1 MTHTF
6 LSSNSF
12 FKVMAG
18 IFLLV
23 IIFSGQSMG
32 QTMLDPAGEN
42 NINRIIKEAI
52 EGDYTGAKSFF
63 KGKQIVE
70 LDIKDLGTS
79 TVENNLNLKVSR
91 LNKKIAEKSEIGK
104 DAVFDSIFN
113 LSVGYSRTDT
123 YERGEYFTRRRFD
136 PDDADT
142 GTADEEDFR
151 SGAESEEEA
160 ETSSTTVGAIIV
172 DGEPIFDEDM
182 YKTEPQFESASYDS
196 HPPNLPVYWNGSIGM
211 SKQFKW
217 GQGINLGVSSTFRER
232 LYGSLGAYGSLYYA
246 AEEFPYGNNP
256 WSSSLNFGVTSPVP
270 YCKNFGKSGSYLYVQ
285 KRMAEINK
293 IKSTWQEKTQINNT
307 LAIANFAYWDLVSSV
322 KKLQV
327 AIGHRKRLEAHA
339 KRTDKLFKEGIR
351 TTYEKAQVDANF
363 ENMLNQEEIAWTNMI
378 TASNRLTELLG
389 YSSEVI
395 IFPVEYTPVLN
406 ESVAFDQD
414 KAVENAMEN
423 RPDLKTAYSDL
434 ESSTVFYQF
443 KQNQKKPDLSFSFN
457 FSFSQVDTYY
467 GYESWSESVG
477 NLFDPDTSYIFV
489 GIQYR
494 WPVGRKADKSALKQ
508 ADIRK
513 RQNLKRVK
521 IKENEIITELNQVIS
536 RLNSTENQKKQAK
549 KNLELK
555 EFSYQKALE
564 LREQDQQISD
574 FELLKKYGELL
585 DAKNAYI
592 DSLIRYQKSYV
603 EFLSA
608 TGVISEQ
615 I

>member
-12 FKVMAG
+12 FKVVAG
-18 IFLLV
+18 IFFLV

-32 QTMLDPAGEN
+32 QTLLDPAGEN

-52 EGDYTGAKSFF
+52 TRDCTGAKSFL

-70 LDIKDLGTS
+70 LDIKDLVAS
-79 TVENNLNLKVSR
+79 TVENNLNLKVSG

-123 YERGEYFTRRRFD
+123 YERGEDFYRRRFTGGT
-136 PDDADT
+136 DDE
-142 GTADEEDFR
+142 GDFR
-151 SGAESEEEA
+151 SDAESEEAA
-160 ETSSTTVGAIIV
+160 ETSTTTLGAITV
-172 DGEPIFDEDM
+172 DGITFTEEDM
-182 YKTEPQFESASYDS
+182 FKTESQRENASYDS
-196 HPPNLPVYWNGSIGM
+196 HPPNLPDYWNGSIGL

-217 GQGINLGVSSTFRER
+217 GQGINLAVSSTYRER
-232 LYGSLGAYGSLYYA
+232 RYGSLGAYGALYYA
-246 AEEFPYGNNP
+246 AEEFPYGNTP

-270 YCKNFGKSGSYLYVQ
+270 YCKNFGKSGSWLYVQ

-293 IKSTWQEKTQINNT
+293 IKGTWQEKTQINNT

-322 KKLQV
+322 KKLQI
-327 AIGHRKRLEAHA
+327 AIEHRKRLEELA
-339 KRTDKLFKEGIR
+339 KRTDRLFKEGNR
-351 TTYEKAQVDANF
+351 TAYEKAQVDANF
-363 ENMLNQEEIAWTNMI
+363 ENMLNREEIAWTNMI

-395 IFPVEYTPVLN
+395 IFPVEYTPALN

-467 GYESWSESVG
+467 GYESWGESVG

-494 WPVGRKADKSALKQ
+494 WPVGKKADKSALKQ
-508 ADIRK
+508 ADVRK
-513 RQNLKRVK
+513 RQNLRRVK

>member
-6 LSSNSF
+6 LSSNSY

-18 IFLLV
+18 IFFLV

-32 QTMLDPAGEN
+32 QTLLDPAGES

-52 EGDYTGAKSFF
+52 TRDYTGAKSFF

-123 YERGEYFTRRRFD
+123 YERGENFVRRRFTGGT
-136 PDDADT
+136 DDE
-142 GTADEEDFR
+142 GDFR
-151 SGAESEEEA
+151 SDAESEEEA
-160 ETSSTTVGAIIV
+160 GTSTSTLGAITVDGTTFTEESLFETSSQR
-172 DGEPIFDEDM
+172 EN
-182 YKTEPQFESASYDS
+182 ASYDS

-256 WSSSLNFGVTSPVP
+256 WASSLNFGLTSPLP
-270 YCKNFGKSGSYLYVQ
+270 YCKNFGKSGSTLYVQ
-285 KRMAEINK
+285 KRLAEINK
-293 IKSTWQEKTQINNT
+293 IKGTWQEKTQINNT

-322 KKLQV
+322 TKLQTV
-327 AIGHRKRLEAHA
+327 IAHRKRLEAHA
-339 KRTDKLFKEGIR
+339 KRTNRLFKEGNR

-363 ENMLNQEEIAWTNMI
+363 ENILNREEIAWTNMI
-378 TASNRLTELLG
+378 TASNRLAELLG

-395 IFPVEYTPVLN
+395 IFPVEYTPALN

-467 GYESWSESVG
+467 GYESWGESAG
-477 NLFDPDTSYIFV
+477 NLFDPDTSYIFA

-494 WPVGRKADKSALKQ
+494 WPVGKKADKSALKQ

-513 RQNLKRVK
+513 RQNLRRIKM
-521 IKENEIITELNQVIS
+521 KENEIITELNQVIS
-536 RLNSTENQKKQAK
+536 RLNSTENQIMQAK

-555 EFSYQKALE
+555 EFSYKKALE
-564 LREQDQQISD
+564 LREQYQQISD
-574 FELLKKYGELL
+574 FEVLEKYGELL
-585 DAKNAYI
+585 DAQNAYI
-592 DSLIRYQKSYV
+592 DSQIRYKKSHV
-603 EFLSA
+603 EFLSV
-608 TGVISEQ
+608 TGIIGEQ